1 MRDYSYSS
9 STSCLPCLL
18 LHSHTR
24 PSSIKLMA
32 RPSLDHDRI
41 ITAPDRTESPSP
53 PPSLSSP
60 DPDSDSGPVS
70 LPVSVAVA
78 VSVSDPTDLPAPDH
92 CVICLD
98 VISEK
103 AVALPCNHD
112 QFDFPCLGTWL
123 QRHQVCPLCKGDVTG
138 IRFKVTDGGG
148 GGGDDDNDDTK
159 IFHLPPVEIP
169 PERRRPPHSSSSNIG
184 SRYGAIRH
192 RQRPGLEAAYWR
204 RDRERSRSGIFRRRG
219 RGIFPPRA
227 ERVTQDTAL
236 DFRRGVYRDRLY
248 ALHVGSNRISRYR
261 TLTPSMFQTD
271 SHLVSRARMFLRR
284 ELQVFEFL
292 YPQHIS
298 TESSTSS
305 SSSSSSSTHS
315 PSTSSR
321 RANNA
326 DFVLEYVVSILQSID
341 LKGSSGQA
349 EELLTDFLGRD
360 NARLFIHELVS
371 WLRSPFEKLEHWDR
385 NVQYATSTSNARPEE
400 KEQSHQTRAS
410 DLDRRGKCQQ
420 GQEASSLSTP
430 SLSSPSSVSCTVSTG
445 ESNSAR
451 VPQWFSDRFVLGNV
465 CGRRAV
471 VDPP

>member
-1 MRDYSYSS
+1 MSDYYSS
-9 STSCLPCLL
+9 SASCLSCSLL
-18 LHSHTR
+18 YSRTR
-24 PSSIKLMA
+24 PSGIKLMA
-32 RPSLDHDRI
+32 RPFLDHDRI
-41 ITAPDRTESPSP
+41 ITAPDRTESPL
-53 PPSLSSP
+53 PSRPS
-60 DPDSDSGPVS
+60 PDSDSDPVTLS
-70 LPVSVAVA
+70 VSVAAA
-78 VSVSDPTDLPAPDH
+78 VSVLPTDLPAPDH

-138 IRFKVTDGGG
+138 IRFQVTDGGG
-148 GGGDDDNDDTK
+148 GDDDDDTK
-159 IFHLPPVEIP
+159 IFHLPPVEVP
-169 PERRRPPHSSSSNIG
+169 PEGRRASHSSSSNIIG
-184 SRYGAIRH
+184 PQYGAIRH

-204 RDRERSRSGIFRRRG
+204 RDRERSRSGIYRRRG
-219 RGIFPPRA
+219 RGMFPPHA
-227 ERVTQDTAL
+227 ERVIQDTAL
-236 DFRRGVYRDRLY
+236 DLRRRVYRDRLY

-292 YPQHIS
+292 YPQPIS
-298 TESSTSS
+298 TQSSSTSS
-305 SSSSSSSTHS
+305 SSSSSSSSSTRS
-315 PSTSSR
+315 PSTSNR

-385 NVQYATSTSNARPEE
+385 NVQYATSTSTSTSTGRSEV
-400 KEQSHQTRAS
+400 KEQDHQTR
-410 DLDRRGKCQQ
+410 DLNLDRRAKCQQ
-420 GQEASSLSTP
+420 GQEDPSLSTR

-445 ESNSAR
+445 DSNPAR
-451 VPQWFSDRFVLGNV
+451 VPQWFSDRFVLGNGG
-465 CGRRAV
+465 GRRAV
-471 VDPP
+471 ADPP